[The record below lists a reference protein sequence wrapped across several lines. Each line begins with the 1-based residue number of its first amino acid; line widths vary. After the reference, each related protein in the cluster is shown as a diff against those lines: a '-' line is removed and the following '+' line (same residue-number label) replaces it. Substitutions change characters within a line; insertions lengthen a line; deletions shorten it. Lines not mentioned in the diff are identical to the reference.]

1 MLACRCIY
9 VLFTFIGRTW
19 ILLALKSDASSGPQ
33 AYFRQGVALQ
43 YLGRHADALAAF
55 ASGLAQDPKSLQLL
69 VGMVEAAMKSPMRDT
84 LEPTYQQLQKMKLD
98 KSPFVVV
105 SVVGQELLTAGHHG
119 ASVVVLEAALKIG
132 TCSLKLRGSVFS
144 ALSSAHWSLGNT
156 EKSTGYMQQDLD
168 VAKTLGDHTGECR
181 AHGNLGSAFFSKGNY
196 REALTNHRHQLV
208 LAMKLKDR
216 EDELFQQLTLC
227 TFIFLIEIL
236 QVENGFI
243 PGSVSIAQGSE
254 MVEYEFSTPHLTL
267 VCEAVLHSTLHLT
280 PVCEAVLHSTLH
292 LTPVCE
298 AVIYSTLHLTLV
310 CETVKVH
317 YTLRLSVSSGRFSSL
332 VLVSRHEAS
341 PFSKPTDNSE
351 KTSGKPRLPTATWD
365 LWADTSGIIA
375 SVMQERGS
383 CSSVGSQ

>member
-1 MLACRCIY
+1 MEASLDDTQCSKPPPPCYVVSSILFFLTMAY
-9 VLFTFIGRTW
+9 VLSSGHHQHLETLLLFCTDSLH
-19 ILLALKSDASSGPQ
+19 LLASSDFSLHDESLSIPTFVGYHKKYRQSENASARALPDPLEMKGEKNPAFFLLIK

-69 VGMVEAAMKSPMRDT
+69 VGMVEAAMKSPMREHITKDCFAYHPT
-84 LEPTYQQLQKMKLD
+84 FSCFLLFFPPDSLEPTYQQLQKMKLD

-144 ALSSAHWSLGNT
+144 ALSSAYWSLGNT

-168 VAKTLGDHTGECR
+168 VAKTLGDQTGECR

-216 EDELFQQLTLC
+216 E
-227 TFIFLIEIL
+227 
-236 QVENGFI
+236 
-243 PGSVSIAQGSE
+243 
-254 MVEYEFSTPHLTL
+254 
-267 VCEAVLHSTLHLT
+267 
-280 PVCEAVLHSTLH
+280 
-292 LTPVCE
+292 
-298 AVIYSTLHLTLV
+298 
-310 CETVKVH
+310 
-317 YTLRLSVSSGRFSSL
+317 
-332 VLVSRHEAS
+332 
-341 PFSKPTDNSE
+341 
-351 KTSGKPRLPTATWD
+351 
-365 LWADTSGIIA
+365 
-375 SVMQERGS
+375 
-383 CSSVGSQ
+383 VGSLPADQKLFFF

>member
-1 MLACRCIY
+1 MAMAIM
-9 VLFTFIGRTW
+9 
-19 ILLALKSDASSGPQ
+19 AKSDPEGLELGPLPTP

-69 VGMVEAAMKSPMRDT
+69 VGMVEAAMKSPMRDS

-144 ALSSAHWSLGNT
+144 ALSSAYWSLGNT

-168 VAKTLGDHTGECR
+168 VAKTLANSGYQTGECR

-216 EDELFQQLTLC
+216 EISLEGVLWLGAIPQCYEELGYLVGFGNWLPVFCTNYWQTDLPLFIDVRVVELC
-227 TFIFLIEIL
+227 FKCDL
-236 QVENGFI
+236 QWFEWVLYWKADFDAKG
-243 PGSVSIAQGSE
+243 P
-254 MVEYEFSTPHLTL
+254 L
-267 VCEAVLHSTLHLT
+267 VT
-280 PVCEAVLHSTLH
+280 
-292 LTPVCE
+292 
-298 AVIYSTLHLTLV
+298 
-310 CETVKVH
+310 
-317 YTLRLSVSSGRFSSL
+317 
-332 VLVSRHEAS
+332 
-341 PFSKPTDNSE
+341 
-351 KTSGKPRLPTATWD
+351 
-365 LWADTSGIIA
+365 
-375 SVMQERGS
+375 
-383 CSSVGSQ
+383 